1 MSNETEF
8 LARWSRRKHHAAT
21 EKIEQSKSKNTPDDI
36 VSSGTS
42 TALAQG
48 ENRLPFD
55 PASLPAI
62 VSIGAEL
69 NIRGFLEAG
78 VPGDLTRAAL
88 RRAWSSD
95 PAIRDFVGLSEN
107 SWDFNAPGTM
117 AGFGSIDGEEVE
129 RLLTQ
134 LLGEPDTIAT
144 VVHPSVTSPLTE
156 NSQPAD
162 EPDPVNAVSM
172 ASAKGQK
179 LDFDEIDVAS
189 EVTQQ
194 GGAAPPQS
202 ELASPGCPSPSLPR
216 GHGGASPQLARVG
229 KRTGNT
235 D

>member
-1 MSNETEF
+1 MSNDTDF

-21 EKIEQSKSKNTPDDI
+21 DRIRQSKSESTPDDI
-36 VSSGTS
+36 VSETS
-42 TALAQG
+42 AALAQG

-55 PASLPAI
+55 PASLPTI
-62 VSIGAEL
+62 ESISAESS
-69 NIRGFLEAG
+69 IRAFLEAG
-78 VPGDLTRAAL
+78 VPVDLARAAL
-88 RRAWSSD
+88 RRVWLLD

-117 AGFGSIDGEEVE
+117 AGFGPIDGKEVE

-144 VVHPSVTSPLTE
+144 VVHPSVTSPLAE

-162 EPDPVNAVSM
+162 EPDPVNAESM

-179 LDFDEIDVAS
+179 LDFGEIDVAS
-189 EVTQQ
+189 DVTQQ